1 MKKAIL
7 IATGMLLC
15 LALAGCSLTTSAQ
28 GPALETPMPT
38 AETLSTAAPVVIA
51 PEETAQ
57 IETGKQQD
65 YLAFSD
71 ALDNLIQNRITPDG
85 MPSDEQDSTT
95 PSRFAVYDVDG
106 DGSDELILLNH
117 TATTAGTT
125 GYVFGYSAQ
134 EAMIATELLESA
146 DLTFY
151 DNGVVLS
158 KWSHN
163 QGLAGDF
170 WPYNVLKYDAT
181 INCYRPFGAVDAWDK
196 SVRET
201 NDEGQP
207 FPTQIDKSGTGVV
220 YFIKGE
226 GQDDFGAPVDQAEY
240 LAWLDGVLAGAQELQ
255 IPYLDLN
262 SENVALLRSMQ

>member
-1 MKKAIL
+1 MKKLYGIAL
-7 IATGMLLC
+7 VTMLSLTLTACSLASGGVEATG
-15 LALAGCSLTTSAQ
+15 
-28 GPALETPMPT
+28 ETPMPT
-38 AETLSTAAPVVIA
+38 AEAQGTAASVVIA
-51 PEETAQ
+51 PDETAQ
-57 IETGKQQD
+57 PDAAKQQD
-65 YLAFSD
+65 YVAYSD
-71 ALDNLIQNRITPDG
+71 ALDNLLQNRITPDG
-85 MPSDEQDSTT
+85 VPSDEQDTTT

-125 GYVFGYSAQ
+125 GFVFGYSP
-134 EAMIATELLESA
+134 EEPMIATELLEST

-170 WPYNVLKYDAT
+170 WPYNILKYDAS
-181 INCYRPFGAVDAWDK
+181 IDCYLPYGAVDAWGK

-207 FPTQIDKSGTGVV
+207 FPTEIDKSGAGVV
-220 YFIKGE
+220 YYIMKE
-226 GQDDFGAPVDQAEY
+226 GQYEYGAPVDQAEY
-240 LAWLDGVLAGAQELQ
+240 LSWLDSVLAGAQELQ
-255 IPYLDLN
+255 VPYLDLN
-262 SENVALLRSMQ
+262 SENVALLRTMQ